1 MNLSARELGSADLVE
16 IVAQIL
22 KSRDFPPGLLE
33 MEVTETA
40 AMAQSDVA
48 SVAVAALKS
57 LGVTVA
63 LDDFGTGY
71 SSLSHLQGVWP
82 VQRLKIDRAFI
93 KDLPADLDSTAIAGA
108 VISLAHSLGI
118 VGPRGR
124 RRDGR
129 ATGVPP
135 RAGL

>member
-1 MNLSARELGSADLVE
+1 
-16 IVAQIL
+16 
-22 KSRDFPPGLLE
+22 
-33 MEVTETA
+33 
-40 AMAQSDVA
+40 MAQRDAA

-71 SSLSHLQGVWP
+71 SSLSHLQGLA

-93 KDLPADLDSTAIAGA
+93 KDLPGNVDNAAIAGA

-118 VGPRGR
+118 GVLAEGVET
-124 RRDGR
+124 DR
-129 ATGVPP
+129 ATWVPA